1 MQELLGSLEYIAPEV
16 IAGKYNEKCDLWS
29 LGVILFVMLSGRPP
43 YIGTEKEVKAKVKKG
58 QIEFDPEVWK
68 NVSEDAQ
75 DLLKKLLRRKV
86 EERLSAAEA
95 L

>member
-68 NVSEDAQ
+68 NVS
-75 DLLKKLLRRKV
+75 
-86 EERLSAAEA
+86 
-95 L
+95 